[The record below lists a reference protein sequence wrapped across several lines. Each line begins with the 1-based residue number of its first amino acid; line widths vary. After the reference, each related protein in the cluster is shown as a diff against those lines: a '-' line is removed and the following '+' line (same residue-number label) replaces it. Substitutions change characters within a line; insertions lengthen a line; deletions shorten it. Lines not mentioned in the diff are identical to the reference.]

1 MPAAQS
7 DALLATMKRVVAAL
21 RDAEIAFAIGGG
33 LAAWARGGP
42 PTEHDVDVM
51 IRECDADRALGVL
64 GALGMATA
72 RPPEG
77 WLVKAWDGTVLVDL
91 IYRPS
96 GLTVDDAFL
105 DRCDVL
111 NVHAVAMRVMT
122 VNDLLT
128 TKLLAL
134 TEHNL
139 DYAPALEW
147 ARALRE
153 QIDWSLLEQRT
164 GHSPFARAFFTLVDE
179 LGVSAR
185 APASAPRTV
194 VAGAELRSA

>member
-1 MPAAQS
+1 
-7 DALLATMKRVVAAL
+7 
-21 RDAEIAFAIGGG
+21 
-33 LAAWARGGP
+33 
-42 PTEHDVDVM
+42 M
-51 IRECDADRALGVL
+51 IREIDAARALSVL
-64 GALGMATA
+64 AADGMPTE

-77 WLVKAWDGTVLVDL
+77 WLVKAWDDDVLVDL
-91 IYRPS
+91 IYRPA
-96 GLTVDDAFL
+96 GLAVDDEFL
-105 DRCDVL
+105 ERCDPM
-111 NVHAVAMRVMT
+111 NVHAITMRVMT

-153 QIDWSLLEQRT
+153 QIDWTLLEKRT
-164 GHSPFARAFFTLVDE
+164 GHSPFARAFFTLVEE

-185 APASAPRTV
+185 RAPARAVTV
-194 VAGAELRSA
+194 GPGLRSA